1 MGNEYRIMNFEFRIV
16 NFEYISFSLQSD
28 LPQAYLWQRTWQSL
42 EKRAWGMGKNV
53 EPNCIRLYAPT
64 QIRGGRHKIEKI
76 IGQTTSPRLSPGYSL
91 PEAGRLLILGGVFCV
106 CSQERRT

>member
-1 MGNEYRIMNFEFRIV
+1 MGNEYRIMNFEYR
-16 NFEYISFSLQSD
+16 SLLLQSY
-28 LPQAYLWQRTWQSL
+28 LPQAYLWQMTWQSL

-76 IGQTTSPRLSPGYSL
+76 IGQTTSPRLLTG
-91 PEAGRLLILGGVFCV
+91 
-106 CSQERRT
+106 